1 MALFDVLPPGMKA
14 PEGMATGADLSGVG
28 EESAFTGLGIGKPA
42 EPVSLPKEA
51 GKAIV
56 RGIGGVG
63 EMGAHLVKLAGAE
76 ETGKALEESSAAL
89 SEKFAMHPELQKSFA
104 ARGILGGLESM
115 PASVSAGIPGAIVGA
130 KLGAAGGSAV
140 APGPGTLLGGIG
152 GGLLGYA
159 LSGASLMGL
168 SEYQNYLDEYE
179 KEFGKTPDSSVKAS
193 AALSGL
199 AEGGFEGLSDL
210 IGGAVVFKPVLASG
224 AHAIRD
230 IIRAPFKKG
239 AKEFLK
245 DYGKIAAT
253 ETGTEMATAAGE
265 AYARQREGME
275 TPGIGEAVKE
285 SIIPALTMSTLFM
298 GGGTLIQKHRMDRI
312 EKSLEDPTI
321 SPEERVRAAQDV
333 DQLIQASNVDP
344 ATGKLTD
351 FGAQM
356 SQAWKDYA
364 LQSVKNGQAIDLD
377 KVLDPQALQIET
389 GLAQDPAAKAI
400 IDESTAA
407 VKAANVNN
415 EPVTAEKS
423 LAKEPAVFAPA
434 APPAAPAVTGAVETA
449 AAPVIAPEAPVI
461 PPAAAPEVAATETKK
476 KKGTK
481 TPVSKKTHEKAPEKA
496 PEKVAEAAPEI
507 SPEITPEVVKEEAKD
522 IRAGIP
528 PVFVGMSDKNLD
540 EFRKAN
546 PTNEW
551 ANKEF
556 AIREAEAK
564 AAPAAPVES
573 APKPVVEK
581 AAEAPLAKPEKVK
594 TAAQGKKLIA
604 EKKAAKVVAPPIPPA
619 APVEKGKP
627 NAARVIAEASLAP
640 VNEAIGKLAP
650 EIAKLEKSI
659 AAGEAAGK
667 DMAKKKITLSNKQIH
682 LSRLQSEADQLNKA
696 LKESESLRQEEAA
709 PKKKV
714 TTAAKAKEVIAE
726 KKAAPVAKKTQPEAK
741 PAVSSPKVQ
750 ALLDKVSA
758 VQKAVN
764 EREKIIAAK
773 EKAGESAASFHKSQ
787 EAQKKELNRLKREL
801 TAATAEE
808 MKAKPVPVAEN
819 EDLNVLNDSLK
830 ILNNDLKKAR
840 KDHDEAVRLERPP
853 KQVKILAQTIEDI
866 KQDIADTQEEINKL
880 TGEPKLTRAPE
891 EAKGMSVEYIMS
903 VVDRIK
909 SKMANPPPIEVIPGM
924 NTLLKSGTPEGEALK
939 SYMEDKDMLD
949 ENGEDRRTLGLVWK
963 GKMYI
968 IAENHTSEEEV
979 LRTYAHE
986 LTHNG
991 LGAFFDRVKAPGMG
1005 SIRLKYEILMDKIWQ
1020 AHKAEV
1026 ENIVATTHQQY
1037 DLDVRTDRRKA
1048 CEEWLC
1054 NQTYDAQPKWYDRL
1068 VAIFNDV
1075 LRVVGIDVKLSD
1087 AEVRTIIRDSF
1098 KTFGTRTYDTL
1109 AKDPMFKIV
1118 SHGTPYLWQPEPG
1131 FPHGRPR
1138 LDKVGTGEGHTA
1150 YGWGWYSAELEDTAR
1165 RYLKG
1170 PKKEWSPDRIIE
1182 QTIDNFG
1189 SKEKAISYYRNRLKL
1204 AQGSGRID
1212 YIEIGYIESFIKKIE
1227 EYEQKSSLY
1236 QLDIPDDVVPKLM
1249 DFDKLLSEQSEYVK
1263 NALKP
1268 VFKKYPDAG
1277 GWWQGKTPSPRWAG
1291 VDMYSALVDI
1301 FGSDK
1306 PVSEYLASLGIPGNV
1321 HRGFSRGA
1329 TGEKYVIWDQKVL
1342 DRIALLKRNGEKLEA
1357 INEGMKEAA
1366 PSFRRIVW
1374 IEPDIEKQVMSTR
1387 VPTAKNA
1394 SEDPLMDNL
1403 FIDYRVTVADQDS
1416 LEKNLDALDKTP
1428 NVRYLKGAGA
1438 KGTVRRLE
1446 AFLDHAV
1453 SNLLFL
1459 HGLMPKKIKNRAKL
1473 WYDGGNKI
1481 VKEWGSRYGISDMQA
1496 SGIIAVMSP
1505 QKDWYTNVSIS
1516 ERTADIYF
1524 GVRDVRWD
1532 EAMDN
1537 VADEITK
1544 EGRDQE
1550 VMDRAKG
1557 KTLAE
1562 LDGDTE
1568 AQARWIRVYDQ
1579 AHNNRSYRILTP
1591 EGGTGDYVKTTK
1603 GMNASAAWGSYSTI
1617 AKAISILK
1625 DGTAENIHY
1634 QLGGEHKVRSFYNN
1648 LLHPNNPVGFAT
1660 IDTHAVAADFLRP
1673 LSGNDQEVAQSFGT
1687 GKGASS
1693 SSITGQ
1699 NGLYPIHYEAYR
1711 RAAKEVDLLPREM
1724 QSIAWEGV
1732 RGLFER
1738 GQKQYLKERAESIW
1752 MEYKRDR
1759 ISQEEAQQQ
1768 ILEMAGGMAEPTWA
1782 GIPFNDTVGRT
1793 YEGASQKA
1801 IDKKAGPEG
1810 ITKAKLPKIFLEV
1823 APDPDD
1829 AVRVSIWNSL
1839 SDDAKNEITNRVIN
1853 RIVPKVLSEVGTRGF
1868 ISVQIGG
1875 FEGATSPS
1883 IAVSLDRPEQAIK
1896 AAKLL
1901 GYALSQ
1907 KSMMVVSDTK
1917 IAGADPVGVVT
1928 IVLPEGY
1935 GHKEIKELYD
1945 RLWTLEKD
1953 GQKLVGGHSTAN
1965 GKMAIL
1971 NFTDLDTRELGDI
1984 INTHLGNDFDVRT
1997 NTVFA
2002 SYPEKKDYDY
2012 AIDRREGTAAG
2023 RPSVQRNANLLR
2035 EEADSILREEFAQRG
2050 APSFSRRAE
2059 PAERVRPAGK
2069 RVERKGVTR
2078 SSGQEL
2084 IDQGTHYSNQQRDRL
2099 DSKFYGTGLA
2109 DAASRRLPSDPK
2121 SPLRQRIHFYYDPGT
2136 GMPKAEVG
2144 VGAYAHN
2151 ADLSKYKIYNLTS
2164 GVIKV
2169 DRVEGEHVLNT
2180 FEKAIMKAG
2189 FDGFSSPDYGVV
2201 VLIGKRTVP
2210 VEPVE
2215 PQFSRVPKETDARYL
2230 ELAKEPDKNKAELQK
2245 MVADAAKAAGY
2256 NVEAWHG
2263 TENSEYSVFDE
2274 TKIGSAS
2281 GNHGFLGK
2289 GFYFFAEK
2297 NFADYYG
2304 KSKRFFLS
2312 MRNPLVLEGKMDT
2325 ETIRKINKASDTWA
2339 FSEGDTAD
2347 NVFNG
2352 FSFSVPEFPDLA
2364 EKISTGLQD
2373 MGHDG
2378 VIYKSGETAK
2388 TEIVAYSPTQIKSA
2402 DPVTRDS
2409 NGNVIPLSERFNP
2422 ETPDIRFQRK
2432 AQTNTPEFKKWFGD
2446 SKVIDENGE
2455 PLVVYHG
2462 TSKSF
2467 NTFVPGGT
2475 EKWLNGR
2482 INPKGYLPSGPA
2494 IWFSDNKENQPAAHN
2509 MSGRIEGYKEGANV
2523 MPSYLKIDR
2532 PLLLDDSTMLEWAQT
2547 VYGKGNQSFPMLLSE
2562 DGVRAI
2568 KDDGY
2573 DGIVFT
2579 NKAFPTGEKYNE
2591 YIVFDAKQIKSATGN
2606 VGTFDETNP
2615 DIRFSRAP
2623 ANAAPASV
2631 SPGNNATWNASGPSP
2646 FKTFFY
2652 TMIDKQVDLRETIKD
2667 IEKFAGTIKDT
2678 INASLKEILYSGRV
2692 AALDADFLDYK
2703 LRPIYNDL
2711 ARRNI
2716 DITDF
2721 EEYLWYRHAEEAN
2734 DYVATISD
2742 DDGNIIGMQDK
2753 GSGKSYQEIRDYFA
2767 ALSPSKQAVYE
2778 EFARKVDVLTRENAQ
2793 LMVDYQLESQAV
2805 VDKWLSKYKHYVPL
2819 FREHIEDARIGTGS
2833 GLTVTGSVTRRRKG
2847 SEKPVVDILANI
2859 AMQRERIIASG
2870 EKNKI
2875 ATAIYA
2881 LAKNYPNEQFWKVV
2895 KPPMRKTIDM
2905 ATKEPV
2911 WVPDPNY
2918 KKKDNVVMS
2927 RQLDGGKI
2935 VERGVEFNMEG
2946 ETPRRMAASLRNIDM
2961 DTLGMVLGTSARVT
2975 RFIAS
2980 MNTQWNPIFGVT
2992 NFVRDVG
2999 TAMFNLTTTPIAG
3012 RQKEVMSHAIPAMK
3026 GVWEAVR
3033 AQREGKRPTSE
3044 WGKLFNEFQMMGGQT
3059 GYRDLF
3065 KTSRERSERID
3076 KEMREAMA
3084 GKTVKLGFALRDLIS
3099 DYNTSM
3105 ENAIRLASY
3114 KTGIDRGMSKE
3125 QAAAMAKSLT
3135 VNFNRK
3141 GQIATQAGALYAFF
3155 NASAQGAAKVYETL
3169 TGPAGKKIIWGGL
3182 MFGVLQAA
3190 MLAAAGMKEDEPPEF
3205 VQEKNIIIPIGGGKY
3220 ATIPMPLGFNVL
3232 PNIGR
3237 MSAQFAMGGFKDPF
3251 TKMANLF
3258 GVILDGFNPLGA
3270 SKTLLQTISPT
3281 PIDPLVALAE
3291 NKDWTGKPIY
3301 REDFSSLHPT
3311 PGFTRTKDTA
3321 TWGAKGLAWGLNMLT
3336 GGTRAT
3342 PGFLSPTPDMIDYLV
3357 GQATGGVGREFGKVQ
3372 QVAQSLATGEELP
3385 AYKVPLTSR
3394 FYGTVT
3400 GEANEGTRYYN
3411 NLKLMNRHEDEIKDL
3426 IKHREPIREYLS
3438 ENPEARLWHYSN
3450 SVESTI
3456 SKLKKRKS
3464 ELIARN
3470 ADPRTVKAID
3480 ALMRSHMKRFNERV
3494 EAAKG

>member
-400 IDESTAA
+400 LDESTAA
-407 VKAANVNN
+407 VKAANINN
-415 EPVTAEKS
+415 EPVTADKS

-481 TPVSKKTHEKAPEKA
+481 TPVSKKTPEKAPEKA

-507 SPEITPEVVKEEAKD
+507 APEITPEVVKEEAKD

-528 PVFVGMSDKNLD
+528 PVFVGMSDKNLKT
-540 EFRKAN
+540 FREAN

-604 EKKAAKVVAPPIPPA
+604 EKKAAKVAAPPIPPA

-726 KKAAPVAKKTQPEAK
+726 KKTAPVAKKTQPEAK

-808 MKAKPVPVAEN
+808 MKAKPAPVAEN

-1068 VAIFNDV
+1068 VAIFNDI
-1075 LRVVGIDVKLSD
+1075 LRVLGIDTKLTD
-1087 AEVRTIIRDSF
+1087 AEVRTVLSDSF
-1098 KTFGTRTYDTL
+1098 RTFGSR
-1109 AKDPMFKIV
+1109 AI
-1118 SHGTPYLWQPEPG
+1118 
-1131 FPHGRPR
+1131 
-1138 LDKVGTGEGHTA
+1138 
-1150 YGWGWYSAELEDTAR
+1150 
-1165 RYLKG
+1165 
-1170 PKKEWSPDRIIE
+1170 
-1182 QTIDNFG
+1182 G
-1189 SKEKAISYYRNRLKL
+1189 SRAM
-1204 AQGSGRID
+1204 A
-1212 YIEIGYIESFIKKIE
+1212 
-1227 EYEQKSSLY
+1227 
-1236 QLDIPDDVVPKLM
+1236 P
-1249 DFDKLLSEQSEYVK
+1249 
-1263 NALKP
+1263 A
-1268 VFKKYPDAG
+1268 
-1277 GWWQGKTPSPRWAG
+1277 
-1291 VDMYSALVDI
+1291 
-1301 FGSDK
+1301 
-1306 PVSEYLASLGIPGNV
+1306 
-1321 HRGFSRGA
+1321 FS
-1329 TGEKYVIWDQKVL
+1329 
-1342 DRIALLKRNGEKLEA
+1342 
-1357 INEGMKEAA
+1357 
-1366 PSFRRIVW
+1366 RIVW
-1374 IEPDIEKQVMSTR
+1374 IEPNIEKQVMSTR

-1481 VKEWGSRYGISDMQA
+1481 VKEWGNRYGISDMQA

-1782 GIPFNDTVGRT
+1782 GIPFNDTIGRT

-1810 ITKAKLPKIFLEV
+1810 IAKAKLPKIFLEV

-1839 SDDAKNEITNRVIN
+1839 SDDAKNEITNRVIS

-2012 AIDRREGTAAG
+2012 AIDRREGTATG

-2215 PQFSRVPKETDARYL
+2215 PQFSRVAESPREVDKFFREDDLQTLKDSNPLSRSFLIYMPINDFLKMAKVGYAEEKETRVEKMIKEGEKFSIPSLRFDNKGEKAEVTGHEGRHRARALRRMGYTDMPVEFVSAGGNAGAIRWGQQMNPANKDYKIFPKQLIGENGTTAIDFPVTREMVADRFEPQFSRVPKETDARYL
-2230 ELAKEPDKNKAELQK
+2230 ELAKDPEKNKAELQK
-2245 MVADAAKAAGY
+2245 MVDEAAKAAGY

-2422 ETPDIRFQRK
+2422 EEPDIRF
-2432 AQTNTPEFKKWFGD
+2432 T
-2446 SKVIDENGE
+2446 
-2455 PLVVYHG
+2455 
-2462 TSKSF
+2462 
-2467 NTFVPGGT
+2467 
-2475 EKWLNGR
+2475 
-2482 INPKGYLPSGPA
+2482 
-2494 IWFSDNKENQPAAHN
+2494 
-2509 MSGRIEGYKEGANV
+2509 
-2523 MPSYLKIDR
+2523 
-2532 PLLLDDSTMLEWAQT
+2532 
-2547 VYGKGNQSFPMLLSE
+2547 
-2562 DGVRAI
+2562 
-2568 KDDGY
+2568 
-2573 DGIVFT
+2573 
-2579 NKAFPTGEKYNE
+2579 
-2591 YIVFDAKQIKSATGN
+2591 
-2606 VGTFDETNP
+2606 
-2615 DIRFSRAP
+2615 RAP

-2631 SPGNNATWNASGPSP
+2631 PPGNNATWNASGPSP

-2721 EEYLWYRHAEEAN
+2721 EEYLWYRHAKEAN
-2734 DYVATISD
+2734 AYVRTISD

-2753 GSGKSYQEIRDYFA
+2753 GSGKTDQETDDYFA

-2859 AMQRERIIASG
+2859 AMQHERIIASG

-3012 RQKEVMSHAIPAMK
+3012 RQREVMSHAIPAMK

-3033 AQREGKRPTSE
+3033 AQREGQRPTSE

-3155 NASAQGAAKVYETL
+3155 NATAQGAAKVYETL